1 MRLGIAIFISAAL
14 AGCAKN
20 DSQEAPA
27 PAHDHGATTQA
38 ADTAAAVAPPTSAP
52 SSSAPAA
59 AGEVLEV
66 HLTSVGN
73 TMAFDITQITA
84 KTGQK
89 VHLTLKNG
97 GTLKLMPH
105 NWVLVKPGTE
115 ASVAAQGMKE
125 APDAGYVVPGPD
137 VLAFTPLAGPGETVE
152 VTFTAPAPGTY
163 PFVCTVIGH
172 YVLMKGKMTVT
183 PLRVE

>member
-1 MRLGIAIFISAAL
+1 MKRVIAMLMASGAL
-14 AGCAKN
+14 AGCAKEE
-20 DSQEAPA
+20 SREASG
-27 PAHDHGATTQA
+27 HDHGATTQA
-38 ADTAAAVAPPTSAP
+38 AETAAPVSTTPP
-52 SSSAPAA
+52 APAA
-59 AGEVLEV
+59 SGSAAATSEVLEV
-66 HLTSVGN
+66 HLASVGN

-84 KTGQK
+84 KAGQK

-137 VLAFTPLAGPGETVE
+137 VLAYTPLAGPGETVE
-152 VTFTAPAPGTY
+152 VTFTAPLPGTY

-183 PLRVE
+183 P